1 MNKIIIA
8 IDGYS
13 ACGKSTTA
21 RAVGTKLGFI
31 YVDSGAMYRAVT
43 WYLLEN
49 NISLSDMEAIN
60 EVLRDIEIGFRRDEA
75 GNLIT
80 YLNGQAVEDKIREL
94 KVSENVSVVAAISAV
109 RKAMVR
115 IQQQLGAGKNIVMDG
130 RDIGT
135 VVFPEA
141 ELKIF
146 MTADLKIRAERRL
159 KEWLA
164 NGIETSIEEVRTNIE
179 ERDHKDTTRS
189 DSPLKKADDAIVV
202 DNSLMT
208 FDQQVAEVIALAN
221 EKINA

>member
-21 RAVGTKLGFI
+21 RAVASKLGFI

-43 WYLLEN
+43 YYLLEN
-49 NISLSDMEAIN
+49 NISLTDIEAIN
-60 EVLRDIEIGFRRDEA
+60 EALKDVEVGFKRDEIG
-75 GNLIT
+75 NPIT
-80 YLNGQAVEDKIREL
+80 YLNGQSVEDKIREL
-94 KVSENVSVVAAISAV
+94 EVSDNVSAVAAISSV

-115 IQQQLGAGKNIVMDG
+115 IQQQLGESKNIVMDG

-146 MTADLKIRAERRL
+146 MTADLEIRAERRL
-159 KEWLA
+159 KDWLA
-164 NGIETSIEEVRTNIE
+164 NGVEATLEEVRANVE
-179 ERDHKDTTRS
+179 ERDHKDTTRD

-208 FDQQVAEVIALAN
+208 FDEQVAEIIALAE

>member
-21 RAVGTKLGFI
+21 RAVASKLGYI

-43 WYLLEN
+43 YYILEN
-49 NISLSDMEAIN
+49 NISLTDIEAIN
-60 EVLRDIEIGFRRDEA
+60 EALKDVEVGFIRDEN
-75 GNLIT
+75 GNPIT
-80 YLNGQAVEDKIREL
+80 YLNGQPVEDKIREL
-94 KVSENVSVVAAISAV
+94 KVSDNVSVVAAISAV

-115 IQQQLGAGKNIVMDG
+115 IQQQLGESKNIVMDG

-164 NGIETSIEEVRTNIE
+164 NGIETTLEEVRANVE
-179 ERDHKDTTRS
+179 ERDDKDTTRN

-208 FDQQVAEVIALAN
+208 FDEQVAEIIALAE